1 MDGKPYGRFNA
12 VLRGDPTITW
22 HINDEVLALQGH
34 GEPVR
39 QETVRLAAPLPA
51 NGPRE
56 HWMRARLGAEGVTA
70 FADQD
75 SSLVTV
81 FAAADALLRRLPGA
95 PAAATG
101 ESVDILRLD
110 RA

>member
-1 MDGKPYGRFNA
+1 MEA
-12 VLRGDPTITW
+12 
-22 HINDEVLALQGH
+22 A
-34 GEPVR
+34 
-39 QETVRLAAPLPA
+39 RLAEPLPA

-56 HWMRARLGAEGVTA
+56 HWMRARIGQDGVTA
-70 FADQD
+70 FPDQD

-95 PAAATG
+95 PAAQRG
-101 ESVDILRLD
+101 ETVDILRLD